1 MTQKTTP
8 PALPPLFFGEHAL
21 YNFIMEQIEPE
32 LTTEGTKT
40 LDEKYKSETPEER
53 QVRAARYEKAFKLYD
68 QRFAEYNA
76 YWNKQMKDH
85 QTAVMKNL
93 EIDSLANDEADA
105 AALEHSILSQ

>member
-1 MTQKTTP
+1 MTQTTTP

-32 LTTEGTKT
+32 LTTTGTKT
-40 LDEKYKSETPEER
+40 LDEKYKNETPEER
-53 QVRAARYEKAFKLYD
+53 KVRAVRYEKAFKLYD
-68 QRFAEYNA
+68 QRFSEYNA

-93 EIDSLANDEADA
+93 EIESLTHDEADA
-105 AALEHSILSQ
+105 AALEHSFLNQ